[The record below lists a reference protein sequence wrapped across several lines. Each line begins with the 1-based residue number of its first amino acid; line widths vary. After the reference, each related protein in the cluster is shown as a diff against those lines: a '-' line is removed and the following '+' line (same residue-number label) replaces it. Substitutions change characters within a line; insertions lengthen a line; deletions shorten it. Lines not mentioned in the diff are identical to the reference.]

1 MFKKRLVLA
10 FITLMSGVFLT
21 GCLSSE
27 KDIIDESETVV
38 KEVFL
43 ADSEI
48 ERNFEAEEFRI
59 YKPESFE
66 FSESRG
72 QNLIFFEDEQ
82 PYILF
87 INELEAP
94 NSKWYYDEL
103 KQKEDQLHLR
113 TFETEDQFAY
123 YSVEEKKEGQYEV
136 QVGIG
141 GVKMATETEADD
153 LIDDAKEMMKMVKS
167 INTK

>member
-1 MFKKRLVLA
+1 MLV
-10 FITLMSGVFLT
+10 IIMSG
-21 GCLSSE
+21 CLNSE
-27 KDIIDESETVV
+27 EDTIEESETVV
-38 KEVFL
+38 KEMFL
-43 ADSEI
+43 SDAEI
-48 ERNFEAEEFRI
+48 ERNFEAEEFKM
-59 YKPESFE
+59 YKPESLE

-72 QNLIFFEDEQ
+72 QNLIFFEEEQ

-103 KQKEDQLHLR
+103 KQKEEQLHLR
-113 TFETEDQFAY
+113 TFETEEQFAY
-123 YSVEEKKEGQYEV
+123 YSVKEKEEGQYEV

-141 GVKMATETEADD
+141 GVKMATKTEADD
-153 LIDDAKEMMKMVKS
+153 LIDDVQEMMKMVKS